1 MNEIDRGM
9 SVESLSRW
17 RVPPAAHWR
26 HKVKSGLAAS
36 GLLWPLFGLG
46 LVAVVVLVL
55 AVVVLWEKYPRFS
68 LWWVTLAV
76 LCLVAAGALVAAMT
90 GRIQRNLVVPL
101 THVRHW
107 AARMRGGNLRARIP
121 DPARGEFKE
130 LAADINN
137 LSESL
142 FVLTREMQV
151 EVDKQTE
158 RVARQSNSLRVLY
171 DVATSINGANN
182 LDELLSQFLNTLREL
197 VQAEAATVRILGSD
211 GHLHLAASI
220 GMSCHD
226 LPQELHVPIDRC
238 HCGKAVRELS
248 IQCSDVQQ
256 CERVIEAPLLPR
268 NDLRLIAVPLQYRGE
283 VLGVYNL
290 FVQRDELVD
299 NEELTGLLTSIGK
312 QLGIAIAKTRLE
324 VQARRL
330 ALMEERTLLSHELHD
345 SLAQTLASLRFQV
358 QMLDDSM
365 ARGNAAAVRD
375 KIKDVYSGLENANH
389 ELRELLEHFR
399 TRMDDRGLIP
409 AIRELTQR
417 LVRDTGM
424 AVYFQD
430 ETNHQNLSPSNEVQ
444 VLHIVQEALSNAR
457 KHSHAQNVRVLLR
470 AEDAGQWRILV
481 EDDGEGMATTQ
492 QSTLPGE
499 HIGLK
504 IMQERARHLHGQIT
518 IESEP
523 GEGTRVELT
532 FNSAPAPRVAAATIY
547 NISQFDSPETE
558 GKSH

>member
-1 MNEIDRGM
+1 MNDIDRGM

-17 RVPPAAHWR
+17 RIPPAAQWR
-26 HKVKSGLAAS
+26 HKFKSGLAAS
-36 GLLWPLFGLG
+36 GLLWPFLGLG
-46 LVAVVVLVL
+46 LIGMLVLV
-55 AVVVLWEKYPRFS
+55 VIVLWEQYPQRMH
-68 LWWVTLAV
+68 WWIAFAAM
-76 LCLVAAGALVAAMT
+76 CLVAAGALVMT
-90 GRIQRNLVVPL
+90 MVGRVQRNLVVPL

-121 DPARGEFKE
+121 NPAHGEFKE
-130 LAADINN
+130 LASDINN

-142 FVLTREMQV
+142 FVLTREMQAEV
-151 EVDKQTE
+151 EKQTE
-158 RVARQSNSLRVLY
+158 RVAQQSNSLRVLY
-171 DVATSINGANN
+171 DVATSINGAND
-182 LDELLSQFLNTLREL
+182 LDELLTQFLNTLRDL
-197 VQAEAATVRILGSD
+197 VQAEAATVRILGND

-238 HCGKAVRELS
+238 HCGKAVRELA

-256 CERVIEAPLLPR
+256 CERIIEAPLLPR
-268 NDLRLIAVPLQYRGE
+268 RDLRVIAVPLQYRGE

-299 NEELTGLLTSIGK
+299 NEEFTGLLTSIGK

-365 ARGNAAAVRD
+365 MRGNTPAVRE
-375 KIKDVYSGLENANH
+375 KIKDVHAGLENANH

-399 TRMDDRGLIP
+399 ARMDERGLIP

-417 LVRDTGM
+417 LERDTGI

-430 ETNHQNLSPSNEVQ
+430 ETKHQNLSPSNEVQ

-457 KHSHAQNVRVLLR
+457 KHSKAQNVRVLLR
-470 AEDAGQWRILV
+470 ADVSGHWHVLV
-481 EDDGEGMATTQ
+481 EDDGEGMALTQ
-492 QSTLPGE
+492 QPAMPGE

-504 IMQERARHLHGQIT
+504 IMQERASHLNGQLS

-523 GEGTRVELT
+523 GEGTRVELV
-532 FNSAPAPRVAAATIY
+532 FEAAPAHRIATATIY
-547 NISQFDSPETE
+547 KRTHFETSE
-558 GKSH
+558 NEEKPNE